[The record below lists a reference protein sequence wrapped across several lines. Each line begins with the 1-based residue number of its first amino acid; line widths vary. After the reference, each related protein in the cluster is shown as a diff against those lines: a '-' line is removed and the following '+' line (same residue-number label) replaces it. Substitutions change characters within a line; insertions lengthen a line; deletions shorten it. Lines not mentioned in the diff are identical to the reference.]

1 MTIENHP
8 HNINDKNHLMMGGR
22 DSVEIAKEYGTP
34 LYVYDIE
41 LVRKNA
47 RLYVDAFKK
56 AGIKAQV
63 TYASKAFSS
72 IAILEVIKQENL
84 SLDIVSEGEL
94 YTALK
99 ADFPPEKIHFHGNN
113 KNRKELEFRSEEHTS
128 ELQSRGHLVC
138 RLLLEKKKNKKM
150 KC

>member
-8 HNINDKNHLMMGGR
+8 HKINDKNHLMMGVR
-22 DSVEIAKEYGTP
+22 DSVEITKEYGTP

-41 LVRKNA
+41 LVSKNE
-47 RLYVDAFKK
+47 RLYIDAFKISGDK
-56 AGIKAQV
+56 AKV
-63 TYASKAFSS
+63 RYVSKAFSS

-113 KNRKELEFRSEEHTS
+113 KNRRELEFAIDANIGCIIIDNFDEID
-128 ELQSRGHLVC
+128 
-138 RLLLEKKKNKKM
+138 LL
-150 KC
+150 

>member
-8 HNINDKNHLMMGGR
+8 HKINDKNHLMMGGR

-34 LYVYDIE
+34 LYVYDLD

-56 AGIKAQV
+56 EGVKAQV

-94 YTALK
+94 YTALT
-99 ADFPPEKIHFHGNN
+99 ANFLPEIIHFNYNN
-113 KNRKELEFRSEEHTS
+113 KNRRE
-128 ELQSRGHLVC
+128 
-138 RLLLEKKKNKKM
+138 
-150 KC
+150 

>member
-8 HNINDKNHLMMGGR
+8 HKINDKNHLMMGGR

-56 AGIKAQV
+56 AGVKAQV

-72 IAILEVIKQENL
+72 IAILEVIK
-84 SLDIVSEGEL
+84 
-94 YTALK
+94 
-99 ADFPPEKIHFHGNN
+99 
-113 KNRKELEFRSEEHTS
+113 RSEEHTS

-138 RLLLEKKKNKKM
+138 RLLLE
-150 KC
+150 

>member
-1 MTIENHP
+1 M
-8 HNINDKNHLMMGGR
+8 KKAHL
-22 DSVEIAKEYGTP
+22 
-34 LYVYDIE
+34 YD
-41 LVRKNA
+41 
-47 RLYVDAFKK
+47 DAFKK
-56 AGIKAQV
+56 AGDKAQI

-113 KNRKELEFRSEEHTS
+113 KNRRELEFAIDANIGCIIIDNFIEI
-128 ELQSRGHLVC
+128 V
-138 RLLLEKKKNKKM
+138 LLDILLDIK
-150 KC
+150 